1 MTTTP
6 TQALQRYWRER
17 HREGQGTPTSIPAAS
32 IALMREAGAPGTQIA
47 REVGTRLG
55 WQVYDRE
62 LLERIANELG
72 LRTSLLESVDERHKA
87 WLTESLEAF
96 GSGPSVNES
105 TYVRHLVQTLL
116 SLGAL
121 GHCVIVGRGAAFIL
135 PADRTLRVRLVGDL
149 KDRVEGTMRRRG
161 LSHDEA
167 ARWVEQ
173 TERERNLF
181 IRDHFNRDLSD
192 VHEYD
197 LVLNTSHWSVAECA
211 DLIADAARR
220 LEARLTGK

>member
-1 MTTTP
+1 MTTKP

-17 HREGQGTPTSIPAAS
+17 HREVTATTAPVQAAS
-32 IALMREAGAPGTQIA
+32 ITLMREAGAPGTLIA
-47 REVGTRLG
+47 REAGARLG
-55 WQVYDRE
+55 WQVYDHE
-62 LLERIANELG
+62 LLERIASELG

-105 TYVRHLVQTLL
+105 TYVRHLVQTVL

-121 GHCVIVGRGAAFIL
+121 GHCVIVGRGATFIL

-149 KDRVEGTMRRRG
+149 KDRVEGAARRRG

-167 ARWVEQ
+167 ARWVDQ
-173 TERERNLF
+173 TDRERALF
-181 IRDHFNRDLSD
+181 VRDHFNRDVSD
-192 VHEYD
+192 VHQYD
-197 LVLNTSHWSVAECA
+197 LVLNASRWSVAECA

-220 LEARLTGK
+220 LEVRLAGR